1 MPRCL
6 WAVAASIALAMP
18 APFASA
24 NVTFVKTF
32 GDNDGTERCLIG
44 NEFDRCT
51 GGGTYHGAYSVT
63 KLFSTW
69 TDRSLARVSDA
80 EDKVWTAGSFGYIE
94 VQGIAHYLSTHGTS
108 SAGIWID
115 DGRFSGSELIP
126 FPDGTSIS
134 APDNRTVGAVLPG
147 EKVIDDILTG
157 RAFESSF
164 IAVTVG
170 AGPFEFVYRSSGSEY
185 SSDNTSTG
193 FDNRVVHGKTLDH
206 MVTWFAGT
214 RIDDDRNV
222 AEVYLIAFE
231 RAHKDDDFQDAVYA
245 VSIPVRAVP
254 EPPVWVV
261 LALGF
266 GLTAWVR
273 YRRAP

>member
-1 MPRCL
+1 
-6 WAVAASIALAMP
+6 VAASIALAMP
-18 APFASA
+18 APFAFA
-24 NVTFVKTF
+24 HVTLVNTF
-32 GDNDGTERCLIG
+32 GDSDGTERCLIG

-51 GGGTYHGAYSVT
+51 RGGTYHGAYSVT
-63 KLFSTW
+63 KLFSAW
-69 TDRSLARVSDA
+69 TGRGLDRVGDA

-115 DGRFSGSELIP
+115 DGRFSGAELIA
-126 FPDGTSIS
+126 FPGGTEIS
-134 APDNRTVGAVLPG
+134 PPDNRTVGVVLPG
-147 EKVIDDILTG
+147 ENVIDDILTG
-157 RAFESSF
+157 RVFESSF
-164 IAVTVG
+164 VAMTVG
-170 AGPFEFVYRSSGSEY
+170 PGPFEFVYRSNGSEY
-185 SSDNTSTG
+185 SSDNTSAG
-193 FDNRVVHGKTLDH
+193 FDNRVAHGRTLDH

-214 RIDDDRNV
+214 RVDGNRNV

-254 EPPVWVV
+254 EPPVWMI